1 MNASSSP
8 AANRGEGRLWVISLG
23 LSLLVNALAL
33 AALGFATLRAEITR
47 QGQPPPT
54 SPAAQVTTVQ
64 ISREMLAAVIP
75 TATLPAAARPRFANT
90 QADQTAATPPTTR
103 GLSGERNTQA
113 TRSHTPQP
121 SAPLLPSQV
130 GIQKPA
136 QDLETTENDTQ
147 DRSPAEAQPPPPSPA
162 ATTLLS
168 GPNPVAVPI
177 PKDPEP
183 KPPIAKPVAPADP
196 ALQTAARKAVIVGS
210 ISRSGRSA
218 LDVTDT
224 PLGRYQATISRAVEQ
239 EWKRNCVRHR
249 NFITPGFLTVRF
261 YVEPSGKVRTVQ
273 FVGDMVIGEVQ
284 KGFTLSS
291 IREATIPPMPAAIR
305 KAYKK
310 EPLEIIFNFYF

>member
-1 MNASSSP
+1 M
-8 AANRGEGRLWVISLG
+8 ISLG

-33 AALGFATLRAEITR
+33 AALGFATLRAESTR
-47 QGQPPPT
+47 QIQPPPA
-54 SPAAQVTTVQ
+54 AAQVTTVQ

-75 TATLPAAARPRFANT
+75 AATLPAATRPRFANT
-90 QADQTAATPPTTR
+90 QADQATTTPPTTR

-113 TRSHTPQP
+113 TRSHTPLP

-136 QDLETTENDTQ
+136 RDLKTTEQDSQ
-147 DRSPAEAQPPPPSPA
+147 DRSPAEVKTPPPSPA
-162 ATTLLS
+162 ATTLLN
-168 GPNPVAVPI
+168 GPNPVAIPI
-177 PKDPEP
+177 PKELEP
-183 KPPIAKPVAPADP
+183 KPPLAKPVAPADP
-196 ALQTAARKAVIVGS
+196 ASQGTARKAVIVGS

-261 YVEPSGKVRTVQ
+261 YVEPSGKIRTVQ

>member
-47 QGQPPPT
+47 QIQPPPT

-64 ISREMLAAVIP
+64 ISREMLAA
-75 TATLPAAARPRFANT
+75 TTLPAAARPRFANT

-113 TRSHTPQP
+113 TGSHTPLP
-121 SAPLLPSQV
+121 SAPPLPSQV

-136 QDLETTENDTQ
+136 QDLETTEQDSQ
-147 DRSPAEAQPPPPSPA
+147 DRSPAAAKTLPPSPA

-183 KPPIAKPVAPADP
+183 KPPLAKPVAPADP

>member
-47 QGQPPPT
+47 QIQPPPT

-64 ISREMLAAVIP
+64 ISREMLA

-90 QADQTAATPPTTR
+90 QADQTAATPPTTQ

-121 SAPLLPSQV
+121 SAPPLPSQV

-136 QDLETTENDTQ
+136 QDLETTEQDSQ
-147 DRSPAEAQPPPPSPA
+147 DRSPAAAKTLPPSPA

-183 KPPIAKPVAPADP
+183 KPPLAKPVAPADP

>member
-1 MNASSSP
+1 LEMNASSSP

-47 QGQPPPT
+47 QIQPPPT

-64 ISREMLAAVIP
+64 ISREMLA
-75 TATLPAAARPRFANT
+75 TATLPATARPRFANT
-90 QADQTAATPPTTR
+90 QADQTAATR

-113 TRSHTPQP
+113 TRSHTPLT
-121 SAPLLPSQV
+121 SAPPLPSQV

-136 QDLETTENDTQ
+136 QDLETTEQ
-147 DRSPAEAQPPPPSPA
+147 DSQVRSPAAAKTPPPSPA

-183 KPPIAKPVAPADP
+183 KPPLAKPVAPADP

>member
-1 MNASSSP
+1 MYASSP
-8 AANRGEGRLWVISLG
+8 AVHRGEGRLWVISLG
-23 LSLLVNALAL
+23 LSLLVNALVL
-33 AALGFATLRAEITR
+33 AALGFATLKAEITR
-47 QGQPPPT
+47 QSQPPLT
-54 SPAAQVTTVQ
+54 LPATQVTTVR
-64 ISREMLAAVIP
+64 ISREMLAA
-75 TATLPAAARPRFANT
+75 TTLPVAPRPRFANT
-90 QADQTAATPPTTR
+90 QADQATTTPPTTR

-113 TRSHTPQP
+113 TRSHTPLP

-136 QDLETTENDTQ
+136 QDLETTEQDSQ
-147 DRSPAEAQPPPPSPA
+147 DRSPAEVKTPPPSPA
-162 ATTLLS
+162 ATTLLN
-168 GPNPVAVPI
+168 GPNPVAIPI
-177 PKDPEP
+177 PKELEP
-183 KPPIAKPVAPADP
+183 KPPLAKPVAPADP
-196 ALQTAARKAVIVGS
+196 ASQGTARKAVIVGS

-261 YVEPSGKVRTVQ
+261 YVEPSGKIRTVQ